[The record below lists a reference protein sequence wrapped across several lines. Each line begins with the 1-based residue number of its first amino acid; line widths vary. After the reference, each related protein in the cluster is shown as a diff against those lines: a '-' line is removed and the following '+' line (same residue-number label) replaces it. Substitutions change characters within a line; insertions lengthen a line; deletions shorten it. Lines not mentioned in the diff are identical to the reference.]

1 MTYAMTK
8 KAIRRRKERI
18 QHAHAH
24 GPTCSVLLSA
34 QWVLSAICDLR
45 ENHRKKTGSRTA
57 SADVNV

>member
-8 KAIRRRKERI
+8 VATRRRKKRI

-34 QWVLSAICDLR
+34 RFLLSADCDFR
-45 ENHRKKTGSRTA
+45 KNHRKNTR
-57 SADVNV
+57 